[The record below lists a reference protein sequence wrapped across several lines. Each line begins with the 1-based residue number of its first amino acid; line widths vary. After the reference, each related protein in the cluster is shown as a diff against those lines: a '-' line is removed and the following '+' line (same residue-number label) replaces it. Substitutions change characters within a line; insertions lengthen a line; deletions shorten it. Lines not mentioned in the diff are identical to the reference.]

1 MDHSLIELQARKP
14 TTLDEVKS
22 LARSLARV
30 AGLNH
35 SHSLNAASRQAG
47 HKDWPA
53 ALKALR
59 NESH

>member
-1 MDHSLIELQARKP
+1 MDHSLIELQARTP
-14 TTLDEVKS
+14 TTLDEVKA
-22 LARSLARV
+22 LARSLGRV

-35 SHSLNAASRQAG
+35 NQSLNAASRQAG
-47 HKDWPA
+47 HKDWST

>member
-1 MDHSLIELQARKP
+1 MDHTLIELQARTP
-14 TTLDEVKS
+14 TTLDEVKT